1 MFDKL
6 KVTSPWKRHAA
17 MQTSRLPYQ
26 LLPRQVLDRSK
37 VGIAEVDRAHKERVT
52 LVFEAAQI
60 NGLSIS
66 GYEVEGFDE
75 TGMRIYLLVL
85 IAGGLLETSG
95 FAKVSCLP
103 PNNADQQLYFTE
115 CRLTERA
122 RTLTIDSV
130 LPKNEN
136 GTIGYPLDFRKHMLI
151 FEVTGRNSGTEV
163 STLLMDLELQQFIG
177 LKPTS
182 CKWFSIPVAAFLRNI
197 DAGLEAP
204 IHSGDAV
211 LQIKLTLDSS
221 HPFLLIFSS
230 GVEETVSADG
240 SIILSL
246 FLELLRNE
254 CKT

>member
-1 MFDKL
+1 M
-6 KVTSPWKRHAA
+6 H
-17 MQTSRLPYQ
+17 
-26 LLPRQVLDRSK
+26 
-37 VGIAEVDRAHKERVT
+37 
-52 LVFEAAQI
+52 
-60 NGLSIS
+60 
-66 GYEVEGFDE
+66 
-75 TGMRIYLLVL
+75 IYLLAL
-85 IAGGLLETSG
+85 LAGDLLQILCLAKIA
-95 FAKVSCLP
+95 CLP

-130 LPKNEN
+130 LPKTEN
-136 GTIGYPLDFRKHMLI
+136 GNISYPLDFSKQVLI

-182 CKWFSIPVAAFLRNI
+182 CKWLSIPVGPFLYTFVGCYGPADEYLFLRRNI

-211 LQIKLTLDSS
+211 LQIKLTLDNT

-230 GVEETVSADG
+230 GNYYAMNAKLKDG
-240 SIILSL
+240 SYEKPTAIGC
-246 FLELLRNE
+246 LRME
-254 CKT
+254 FMIVK

>member
-1 MFDKL
+1 M
-6 KVTSPWKRHAA
+6 H
-17 MQTSRLPYQ
+17 
-26 LLPRQVLDRSK
+26 
-37 VGIAEVDRAHKERVT
+37 
-52 LVFEAAQI
+52 
-60 NGLSIS
+60 
-66 GYEVEGFDE
+66 
-75 TGMRIYLLVL
+75 IYLLAL
-85 IAGGLLETSG
+85 LAGDLLQILCLAKIA
-95 FAKVSCLP
+95 CLP

-130 LPKNEN
+130 LPKTEN
-136 GTIGYPLDFRKHMLI
+136 GNISYPLDFSKQVLI

-182 CKWFSIPVAAFLRNI
+182 CKWLSIPVGAFLRNI

-211 LQIKLTLDSS
+211 LQIKLTLDNT

-230 GVEETVSADG
+230 GNYYAVNAKLKDG
-240 SIILSL
+240 SYEKPTAIGC
-246 FLELLRNE
+246 LRME
-254 CKT
+254 FMIVK